1 MAAGRTLSNDIY
13 LLGGLLGEAI
23 SAQAGAGAFAL
34 EEEVRALGKA
44 FRAGQH
50 DAGERLATLVA
61 GLFPDDASLMIRAFT
76 SYFQLINL
84 CEDSERVRRIRR
96 READSHPAPRRGSIA
111 EAIKIVRDRGLSA
124 EDLQALLDRARVR
137 LVLTAHPTE
146 ARRRTVI
153 DKQARLFRV
162 LRDLDERR
170 TLPRE
175 EARVRT
181 RVASTVAELWTSNE
195 VRAIQPTVIDELQA
209 GIIHFRSTLIHVV
222 PQIYRDLEEALAEF
236 YPGHR
241 FTVPPFLSFGS
252 WVGGDRDGNPNVT
265 PALTAEALT
274 IMRNQALELLESRLI
289 ELAGRISVSTLVTG
303 PVPGLVTLIAENAER
318 FPELAADLEKRN
330 HDEPYRIAL
339 TLMRERLR
347 AARHGAPGAYAS
359 AEELVADLRSIETTL
374 IEQGEPLIVNGDL
387 HDVIRQ
393 VEVFGFHLARLDIRD
408 HAKRHGATLAE
419 VFKLTGV
426 EAGYAELD
434 EAGKAALLTREID
447 DPRPLI
453 PMSLRALSA
462 ESREVIETFRLVRD
476 LIHGDHHGAIR
487 TYVISGAETASDV
500 LEVLLLMKES
510 QLADVGGGNAALE
523 IAPLF
528 EQGASLAAA
537 RETMALLLSL
547 PAYRAAVSSWGDAQE
562 VMIGYSDSNK
572 EIGYLASTWA
582 LYAAQVELAGLFE
595 EAGID
600 FTFFHGR
607 GGSIGRGGGP
617 TNVAI
622 LAQPRGTVR
631 GRIKLTEQGE
641 VVSARYA
648 IPEIAH
654 RELELVAGAVLV
666 SAVGGVRE
674 GDPVRIEAFEQAISR
689 MAEWSQQVYHDL
701 VYGDPDFVSFFQQAT
716 PIEEISNLK
725 LGSRPARRTASTR
738 IEDLRA
744 IPWVFSWTQSRILLP
759 GWFGLGSALD
769 RGKESFGID
778 LLREM
783 ESGWPFFTA
792 LLANAELALAK
803 ADVPIAERYV
813 ELVQPPELRDRIWSS
828 IRAEYELTREMVLD
842 ITGQERLLDR
852 DPVLQRS
859 IERRNPYVDPLSFIQ
874 LELLQRIRREGRSDE
889 LLRPVLLA
897 INGIAGA
904 LKNTG

>member
-1 MAAGRTLSNDIY
+1 
-13 LLGGLLGEAI
+13 
-23 SAQAGAGAFAL
+23 
-34 EEEVRALGKA
+34 
-44 FRAGQH
+44 
-50 DAGERLATLVA
+50 
-61 GLFPDDASLMIRAFT
+61 
-76 SYFQLINL
+76 
-84 CEDSERVRRIRR
+84 
-96 READSHPAPRRGSIA
+96 
-111 EAIKIVRDRGLSA
+111 
-124 EDLQALLDRARVR
+124 LDRARVR
-137 LVLTAHPTE
+137 LVMTAHPTE

-153 DKQARLFRV
+153 DKQARTFRI

-209 GIIHFRSTLIHVV
+209 GLIHFRSTLVHVV

-236 YPGHR
+236 YPGHA

-265 PALTAEALT
+265 PALTSEVLA
-274 IMRNQALELLESRLI
+274 IMRHHALELLEQRLI

-303 PVPGLVTLIAENAER
+303 PVPGLSTLIAENAER
-318 FPELAADLEKRN
+318 FPDLAAELEHRN

-339 TLMRERLR
+339 TLMRERVH
-347 AARHGAPGAYAS
+347 AARRHESGAYES
-359 AEELVADLRSIETTL
+359 AEELVTDLRTVEQTL
-374 IEQGEPLIVNGDL
+374 VVQGEPLIVNGDL
-387 HDVIRQ
+387 HDVIRH
-393 VEVFGFHLARLDIRD
+393 VEVFGFHFARLDLRD
-408 HAKRHGATLAE
+408 HSKRHEAALDE
-419 VFKLTGV
+419 IFRLTGV
-426 EAGYAELD
+426 EPNYRELSED
-434 EAGKAALLTREID
+434 AKIALLAREVD

-453 PMSLRALSA
+453 PTTLDALSP
-462 ESREVIETFRLVRD
+462 EPREVVEAFRLVRE
-476 LIHGDHHGAIR
+476 LIRHEHRGAIR
-487 TYVISGAETASDV
+487 TYIVSAAESPSDV

-510 QLADVGGGNAALE
+510 QLADVGGGNALLE

-528 EQGASLAAA
+528 EQGESLATA
-537 RETMALLLSL
+537 RETMEGLLAL
-547 PAYRAAVSSWGDAQE
+547 PVYRAAVASWGDVQE

-572 EIGYLASTWA
+572 EIGYLASSWA
-582 LYAAQVELAGLFE
+582 LYAAQVELSRLFE
-595 EAGID
+595 SEGID

-622 LAQPRGTVR
+622 LAQPPGTVR

-666 SAVGGVRE
+666 SAVGGLDQ
-674 GDPVRIEAFEQAISR
+674 GDPDRIGAFETAIAQ
-689 MAEWSQQVYHDL
+689 MARWSQEVYRDL
-701 VYGDPDFVSFFQQAT
+701 VYGDPEFISFFHQAT
-716 PIEEISNLK
+716 PIEEISRLK
-725 LGSRPARRTASTR
+725 LGSRPARRTASSR

-759 GWFGLGSALD
+759 GWYGLGAALQRGRDAFGLEFLQ
-769 RGKESFGID
+769 
-778 LLREM
+778 EM
-783 ESGWPFFTA
+783 ETGWPFFTA

-803 ADVPIAERYV
+803 ADMLIAERYV
-813 ELVQPPELRDRIWSS
+813 RLAEPAELRERIWTR
-828 IRAEYELTREMVLD
+828 IRAEYELTEQLLLA
-842 ITGQERLLDR
+842 ITSQERLLDR

-874 LELLQRIRREGRSDE
+874 LDLLRRLRDESHPEELQR
-889 LLRPVLLA
+889 PVMLA